1 MLKLY
6 DSRFSGNSW
15 KIRILLNQLRK
26 PFERHTLDLE
36 SGETKTDEFYKLNRF
51 RRIPVLQLDDGRTI
65 VESAAILLYLAEG
78 TALLPPD
85 PYTRSQIVGWM
96 FFEQGDLQRSIPLAR
111 VYHIRGIAD
120 KMSQQIER
128 LHADGYIGLEKLD
141 RWLARNDWLV
151 GDEYTVADLALFPY
165 VSLAHE
171 GKFDMGRFPHI
182 HLWLDQVR
190 SQPGFL
196 GIFEKSQ
203 YQVA

>member
-15 KIRILLNQLRK
+15 KIRILLNQLRM

-51 RRIPVLQLDDGRTI
+51 SRIPVIQLEDGRTI
-65 VESAAILLYLAEG
+65 VESGAILLHLAEG
-78 TALLPPD
+78 SPLLPVD
-85 PYTRSQIVGWM
+85 PYVRAQIVGWM

-128 LHADGYIGLEKLD
+128 LHADGYMGLEKLE
-141 RWLARNDWLV
+141 RWLAKNEWLV
-151 GDEYTVADLALFPY
+151 GDGYTVADLALFPY

-171 GKFDMGRFPHI
+171 GKFDMRRFPYI
-182 HLWLDQVR
+182 NMWLDRVR
-190 SQPGFL
+190 SQPRFL
-196 GIFEKSQ
+196 GIFDRSS
-203 YQVA
+203 YNVA

>member
-15 KIRILLNQLRK
+15 KIRILLNQLQK

-36 SGETKTDEFYKLNRF
+36 SGETKTNEFYMLNRF
-51 RRIPVLQLDDGRTI
+51 SRIPVLQLEDGRTI

-78 TALLPPD
+78 SPLLPED
-85 PYTRSQIVGWM
+85 AYMRSQVISWL

-128 LHADGYIGLEKLD
+128 LHADGYLGLEKLD
-141 RWLARNDWLV
+141 RWLTTNDWLV
-151 GDEYTVADLALFPY
+151 GGGYTLADLALFPY

-171 GKFDMGRFPHI
+171 GKFDMQRFQHI
-182 HLWLDQVR
+182 NSWLDRVR
-190 SQPGFL
+190 SQPGLL
-196 GIFEKSQ
+196 GIFDLSS
-203 YQVA
+203 YQSV

>member
-36 SGETKTDEFYKLNRF
+36 SGESKTDEFYKLNRF
-51 RRIPVLQLDDGRTI
+51 SRIPVLQLDDGRTI

-78 TALLPPD
+78 TALLPAD

-151 GDEYTVADLALFPY
+151 GDEYTVADLAVFPY

-171 GKFDMGRFPHI
+171 GKFDMRDFPHI
-182 HLWLDQVR
+182 RLWLDHVR

-196 GIFEKSQ
+196 GIFDQSR
-203 YQVA
+203 YQVV

>member
-15 KIRILLNQLRK
+15 KIRILLNQLQK

-36 SGETKTDEFYKLNRF
+36 SGETKTDEFYELNRF
-51 RRIPVLQLDDGRTI
+51 SRIPVLQLEDGRTI

-78 TALLPPD
+78 SPLLPND
-85 PYTRSQIVGWM
+85 PYMRSQVIGWM
-96 FFEQGDLQRSIPLAR
+96 FFEQGDIQRSIPLAR

-128 LHADGYIGLEKLD
+128 LHADGYLGLEKLD
-141 RWLARNDWLV
+141 RWLAANEWLV
-151 GDEYTVADLALFPY
+151 GEGYTLADLALFPY

-171 GKFDMGRFPHI
+171 GKFDMARFPHI
-182 HLWLDQVR
+182 NAWLERVR
-190 SQPGFL
+190 SQPGLL
-196 GIFEKSQ
+196 GIFDVSS
-203 YQVA
+203 YQFV